1 MKLILI
7 LLSMVC
13 ASSCAFFPSSSGK
26 QDYSNECDMNT
37 KKLHLE
43 KIGDSDFCL
52 KGDRLNEK
60 ELISCLMIGGFI
72 GSTSAIVSGSIVLIG
87 NTIHWLEYQATC

>member
-7 LLSMVC
+7 LLTMACV
-13 ASSCAFFPSSSGK
+13 SSCAFFPSSSGK
-26 QDYSNECDMNT
+26 QDFSNECDMST

-43 KIGDSDFCL
+43 KFGDSDFCL

-60 ELISCLMIGGFI
+60 TLISCLMIGGFI
-72 GSTSAIVSGSIVLIG
+72 GATSAVVSGSIVLIG
-87 NTIHWLEYQATC
+87 NTIHWIEYQATC